1 MNLAK
6 ELKKNI
12 FSSGVVH
19 FINLIV
25 PLLIIPILTNA
36 LGVEKY
42 GTYILVLSILQI
54 FISIIDYS
62 FNINSS
68 RKIASNRN
76 NERIVS
82 DIFLNTLITKILFF
96 IVSIFVLI
104 FLFKILKLNQEISNY
119 IVIGF
124 LLLLSNTIGPVF
136 FFQGI
141 GKYYLCNYFYAFFKL
156 LSIPFF
162 MIFVN
167 NSSDINYAILIF
179 CLSYLI
185 PSIGL
190 FILALKS
197 YSIGKVNFNIHK
209 ILSEI
214 KEGLIIFLS
223 SIANIQVNQLN
234 PIIISILIDNRA
246 VGIFAASDKIVRA
259 LTGIIGPFSQSIFPS
274 LSAMLKNNQKNY
286 FLWLKKIFTIQLFFG
301 FFVVVLVNMY
311 GQFLI
316 DLLFNSDFNE
326 SLYYLKIFI
335 FYSIFYSVSNFFGF
349 QVLIAHGKESLFSNI
364 FIFNSLFHVLVFYI
378 LTYYFNLF
386 GSVIAILITEFL
398 IAFFMVFCSIK
409 LIKSEK

>member
-12 FSSGVVH
+12 LSSGVVH

-36 LGVEKY
+36 LGVEAY
-42 GTYILVLSILQI
+42 GIYILVLSILQI
-54 FISIIDYS
+54 FISLIDYS
-62 FNINSS
+62 FNINSA

-76 NERIVS
+76 NNGRVS
-82 DIFLNTLITKILFF
+82 EIFNNTLITKILFF
-96 IVSIFVLI
+96 IISTFVLI
-104 FLFKILKLNQEISNY
+104 FLFKILKLNQEISDY

-124 LLLLSNTIGPVF
+124 LLLLSNAIGPVF

-167 NSSDINYAILIF
+167 NSNDINYAILIF
-179 CLSYLI
+179 CLSYLT

-197 YSIGKVNFNIHK
+197 YSIEKVNFNMHQIF
-209 ILSEI
+209 SEI

-223 SIANIQVNQLN
+223 SISNIQVNQLN
-234 PIIISILIDNRA
+234 PIVISILIDNRA
-246 VGIFAASDKIVRA
+246 VGIFAASDKIVRS
-259 LTGIIGPFSQSIFPS
+259 LTGIIGPLSQSIFPS
-274 LSAMLKNNQKNY
+274 LSSMLKNNRKQY
-286 FLWLKKIFTIQLFFG
+286 FSWLKRIFTAQVLFG
-301 FFVVVLVNMY
+301 FLVVIAVKIY

-316 DLLFNSDFNE
+316 DLLFNEDFNE
-326 SLYYLKIFI
+326 SLYYLEIFIFYAIFYSISNFFGYQVLIAYGKEILFSKIFI
-335 FYSIFYSVSNFFGF
+335 FSSLIHVFGF
-349 QVLIAHGKESLFSNI
+349 
-364 FIFNSLFHVLVFYI
+364 YT
-378 LTYYFNLF
+378 LTYYFDLY

-398 IAFFMVFCSIK
+398 IAFLMLFYSIK

>member
-42 GTYILVLSILQI
+42 GTYVLVLSILQI
-54 FISIIDYS
+54 FISLIDYS

-76 NERIVS
+76 NEGMVS
-82 DIFLNTLITKILFF
+82 DIFFNTLITKILFF
-96 IVSIFVLI
+96 IVSIFFLI
-104 FLFKILKLNQEISNY
+104 FLYKILKLNQEISNY
-119 IVIGF
+119 ILIGF

-179 CLSYLI
+179 SLSYLI

-209 ILSEI
+209 IFSEI

-234 PIIISILIDNRA
+234 PVVISILIDNRA

-301 FFVVVLVNMY
+301 FLVVVLVNMY

-398 IAFFMVFCSIK
+398 IAFFMVFYSIK

>member
-12 FSSGVVH
+12 LSSGVVH

-36 LGVEKY
+36 LGVEAY
-42 GTYILVLSILQI
+42 GIYILVLSILQI
-54 FISIIDYS
+54 FISLIDYS
-62 FNINSS
+62 FNINSA

-76 NERIVS
+76 NNGRVS
-82 DIFLNTLITKILFF
+82 EIFNNTLITKILFF
-96 IVSIFVLI
+96 IISTFVLI
-104 FLFKILKLNQEISNY
+104 FLFKILKLNQEISDY

-179 CLSYLI
+179 CLSYLT

-190 FILALKS
+190 FILALKC
-197 YSIGKVNFNIHK
+197 YSIEKVNFNIHQ
-209 ILSEI
+209 IFSEI

-223 SIANIQVNQLN
+223 SISNIQVNQLN
-234 PIIISILIDNRA
+234 PIVISILIDNRA

-259 LTGIIGPFSQSIFPS
+259 LTGVIGPLSQSIFPS
-274 LSAMLKNNQKNY
+274 LSSMLKNNRKQY
-286 FLWLKKIFTIQLFFG
+286 FSWLKRIFIAQVLFG
-301 FFVVVLVNMY
+301 FLVVIAVKIY

-316 DLLFNSDFNE
+316 DLLFNVDFNE
-326 SLYYLKIFI
+326 SLYYLEIFIFYAIFYSISNFFGYQVLIAYGKEILFSKIFI
-335 FYSIFYSVSNFFGF
+335 FSSLIHVFG
-349 QVLIAHGKESLFSNI
+349 
-364 FIFNSLFHVLVFYI
+364 FYI
-378 LTYYFNLF
+378 LTYYFDLY

-398 IAFFMVFCSIK
+398 ITFLMVFYSIK